1 MSTNI
6 VGHDG
11 NHKIH
16 MLQKIYLGVKNE
28 RILKTKRMKNILV
41 TIDFEKEA
49 NLLVEKA
56 SELATKFGS
65 KVWLLH
71 VAAPDPDFVGYAPGP
86 QNEIDFRSDELKH
99 EFRII
104 EQYAHQLKLAG
115 IEVEGLLVKG
125 QTLETI
131 LEKIAALN
139 IDIVIIGHH
148 KHSLFYK
155 AFVGNT
161 DSGLIN
167 KSTVPILLVP
177 LNDDYDTE
185 VSTVDSSNATLAL
198 W

>member
-6 VGHDG
+6 ARHDG

-16 MLQKIYLGVKNE
+16 MLQKIHLVVKNT
-28 RILKTKRMKNILV
+28 RIQKPKSMKNILV

-56 SELATKFGS
+56 RELATKFGS

-104 EQYAHQLKLAG
+104 EQYAHQLTLAG
-115 IEVEGLLVKG
+115 IAAEGLLIKG
-125 QTLETI
+125 PTVPTI
-131 LEKIAALN
+131 LQKIENLD
-139 IDIVIIGHH
+139 IDLVIIGH
-148 KHSLFYK
+148 
-155 AFVGNT
+155 
-161 DSGLIN
+161 
-167 KSTVPILLVP
+167 
-177 LNDDYDTE
+177 
-185 VSTVDSSNATLAL
+185 
-198 W
+198 